1 METNDDSA
9 RAIDMLRMMYRIRF
23 FEEKVKE
30 LFWHNLVW
38 GGVHLYIGQEA
49 VATGVC
55 ATLRRDDYLVSTHRG
70 HGHCLAKGGDIRRA
84 MAELMGRDTGYCHGR
99 GGSMHLFD
107 PEIGLLGGNGIV
119 GGGLP
124 IALGAA
130 RSAQYRGRDQVCVG
144 FFSDGASNQGT
155 FHESLNLAALWK
167 LPVIYLCENNLYAA
181 TTPASKTLP
190 LPDVS
195 ARAAAYGMPGVSV
208 DGNDVEVVYETVK
221 KAVERARAGE
231 GPSLVE
237 CKTYRIEGHCMVLDC
252 VRAPEELEAWKKRD
266 PILVFEARLLERGA
280 ITADDV
286 QRFRSQAE
294 ADVQDAVEYAQASPF
309 PSADDL
315 RLEDRPATMV
325 ASW

>member
-1 METNDDSA
+1 
-9 RAIDMLRMMYRIRF
+9 MLRTMYRIRF
-23 FEEKVKE
+23 FEEWVKE
-30 LFWHNLVW
+30 LFGQNLIW

-49 VATGVC
+49 VATGAC
-55 ATLRRDDYLVSTHRG
+55 AALRRDDYLVSTHRG
-70 HGHCLAKGGDIRRA
+70 HGHCLAKGGDIRRT
-84 MAELMGRDTGYCHGR
+84 MAELMGRDTGYCRGR

-107 PEIGLLGGNGIV
+107 PKIGLLGGNGIV

-130 RSAQYRGRDQVCVG
+130 LSAQYRGSDQVCAC

-167 LPVIYLCENNLYAA
+167 LPLVYICENNLYAA

-190 LPDVS
+190 LPDIYV
-195 ARAAAYGMPGVSV
+195 RAAAYGVPGASV
-208 DGNDVEVVYETVK
+208 DGNDVEAVYE
-221 KAVERARAGE
+221 AVSQAVARARAGE

-252 VRAPEELEAWKKRD
+252 HRDPEELAAWKERD
-266 PILVFEARLLERGA
+266 PIRMFESRLLEKGVVS
-280 ITADDV
+280 ADDIAGL
-286 QRFRSQAE
+286 RSQAE
-294 ADVQDAVEYAQASPF
+294 ADVRDAVEYAQASPF

-315 RLEDRPATMV
+315 GLEDRPA
-325 ASW
+325 AAAAGF

>member
-1 METNDDSA
+1 MSDDGA
-9 RAIDMLRMMYRIRF
+9 RLVGMLRTMYRIRF
-23 FEEKVKE
+23 FEERVKE
-30 LFWHNLVW
+30 LFGQNLIW

-49 VATGVC
+49 VATGAC
-55 ATLRRDDYLVSTHRG
+55 AALRRDDYLVSTHRG
-70 HGHCLAKGGDIRRA
+70 HGHCLAKGGDIRRT
-84 MAELMGRDTGYCHGR
+84 MAELMGRDTGYCRGR

-119 GGGLP
+119 GAGLP

-130 RSAQYRGRDQVCVG
+130 LSAQYRGSDQVCAC

-167 LPVIYLCENNLYAA
+167 LPLVYICENNLYAA

-190 LPDVS
+190 LPDIYV
-195 ARAAAYGMPGVSV
+195 RAAAYGIPGVSV
-208 DGNDVEVVYETVK
+208 DGNDVEAVYQ
-221 KAVERARAGE
+221 AVSQAVTRARGGE

-252 VRAPEELEAWKKRD
+252 HRDPEELAAWKERD
-266 PILVFEARLLERGA
+266 PIRMFEGRLLEMGVIA
-280 ITADDV
+280 TDDIAEL
-286 QRFRSQAE
+286 RSQAE
-294 ADVQDAVEYAQASPF
+294 ADVREAVEYAQASPF

-315 RLEDRPATMV
+315 GLADLPAAVV
-325 ASW
+325 AGF